1 MPFETPCILH
11 LASCIFD
18 SESQFQTPMHLTFQ
32 EDGEVG
38 WDSGGRGLGRTQGLP
53 GEETISLE
61 IEPDLTMVTD
71 DHYSCEQ
78 F

>member
-53 GEETISLE
+53 GEETDFTGDRARS
-61 IEPDLTMVTD
+61 
-71 DHYSCEQ
+71 DHGD
-78 F
+78 